1 MTQSLN
7 YPYYCSR
14 PGSVVVQFRSFFI
27 HNTVSVA
34 DSNGNTQ
41 PKQIDMAAITK
52 VIVDEIK
59 AKKQASSTNSLL
71 GKADETS
78 ILLAEGEGTVT
89 L

>member
-1 MTQSLN
+1 M
-7 YPYYCSR
+7 
-14 PGSVVVQFRSFFI
+14 VQFRSFFI

-41 PKQIDMAAITK
+41 PKQIDMVAITK

-59 AKKQASSTNSLL
+59 AKKQASNTNSLL

-78 ILLAEGEGTVT
+78 ILLAEGEGTVHFNRMHIDVIR
-89 L
+89 LIFNFSR

>member
-1 MTQSLN
+1 M
-7 YPYYCSR
+7 
-14 PGSVVVQFRSFFI
+14 VQFRSFFI

-41 PKQIDMAAITK
+41 PKQIDMVAITK

-59 AKKQASSTNSLL
+59 AKKQASNTNNLL

-89 L
+89 F